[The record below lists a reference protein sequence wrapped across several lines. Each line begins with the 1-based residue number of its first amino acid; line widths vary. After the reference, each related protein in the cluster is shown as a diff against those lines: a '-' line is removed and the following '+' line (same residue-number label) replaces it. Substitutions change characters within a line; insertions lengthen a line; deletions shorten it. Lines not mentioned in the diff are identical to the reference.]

1 MENTKM
7 RKSAAVVDRVLKI
20 VQGFMTAGE
29 IVCAIFI
36 PLTLIFGQ
44 KVVANADSVSMGGVQ
59 LHLIGD
65 PAVYLDLANLKFS
78 IVAMLVAA
86 IFTLAASWYCLR
98 VLRQILVP
106 MKAGQPFARGVSGQ
120 VRKLGWTVLVA
131 GGIAEIS
138 RAVGAVLEMRAYQV
152 ETLMDSSVVADVTAN
167 YQISLWF
174 VVTALI
180 LFFLSYVFRYGEAL
194 QQESDETL

>member
-20 VQGFMTAGE
+20 VQGFMTAGV

-98 VLRQILVP
+98 VLRRILVP
-106 MKAGQPFARGVSGQ
+106 MKEGQPFAKGISGQ

>member
-20 VQGFMTAGE
+20 VQGFMTAGV

-106 MKAGQPFARGVSGQ
+106 MKAGQPFAKGISGQ